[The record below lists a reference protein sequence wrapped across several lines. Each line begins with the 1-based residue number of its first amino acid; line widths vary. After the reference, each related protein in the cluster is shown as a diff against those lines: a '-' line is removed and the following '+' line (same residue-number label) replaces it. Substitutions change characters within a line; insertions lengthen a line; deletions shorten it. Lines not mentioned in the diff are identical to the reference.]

1 MKKKTST
8 HENLEELEK
17 AVETLACLLIF
28 PQHFSFFQTSTHAS
42 IFSIKQLDY
51 ELKVS
56 TV

>member
-1 MKKKTST
+1 MKKKKST

-56 TV
+56 IV